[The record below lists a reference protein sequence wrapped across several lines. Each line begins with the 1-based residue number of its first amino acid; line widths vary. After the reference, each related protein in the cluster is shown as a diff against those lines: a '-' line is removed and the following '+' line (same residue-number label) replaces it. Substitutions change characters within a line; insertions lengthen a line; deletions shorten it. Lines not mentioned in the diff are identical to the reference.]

1 MADLMIIECQNCGN
15 SFKGDIS
22 QPFICP
28 KCREKNV
35 HVSDSKHTSVFKKA
49 LSNNV
54 KEEIKEE
61 DVESIDNELKEE
73 TEEKNMNVPLTV
85 ATFKMMHDIQ
95 SNNRNAEYN
104 VSDKDVSKNVNPVQ
118 SQINEILAETERK
131 NKEKAEVSK
140 AISNSAN
147 INDAST
153 AEIIKRLN
161 RLDME
166 YSIIEAL
173 LKEILSRLPNN

>member
-35 HVSDSKHTSVFKKA
+35 HVSDSKHTSVFKRA
-49 LSNNV
+49 LSNDV
-54 KEEIKEE
+54 KEEIRKE
-61 DVESIDNELKEE
+61 DVESTDNELKEE
-73 TEEKNMNVPLTV
+73 TEEENMNIPLTA

-104 VSDKDVSKNVNPVQ
+104 VSDKDSKNVNPVQ

-140 AISNSAN
+140 AISNSVS
-147 INDAST
+147 ITDSST

-161 RLDME
+161 KLDME

-173 LKEILSRLPNN
+173 LKEILSRLSNS